1 MDKTEGQIL
10 QTEKNHVL
18 YDKALLLCKILCTD
32 RRLFLFLCCFAYK
45 YSTMISSVSDS
56 TCAMIPND
64 QILSLTA
71 RKRQPP
77 RKPSTVFRVRV
88 HALFEWQNCPK
99 VAFAFAFVLE
109 LDAFAFALFINGP
122 LELPNLACSLCSE
135 SLSSFFFS
143 NNSPGVK
150 FRPQSG
156 GHQFYTGL
164 YREKLKN
171 FP

>member
-1 MDKTEGQIL
+1 MKCSDSLGALAIRNARTNRKTRASYNLRFREFGRWPRTPIF
-10 QTEKNHVL
+10 T
-18 YDKALLLCKILCTD
+18 LL

-45 YSTMISSVSDS
+45 YSTKISSVSDS

-99 VAFAFAFVLE
+99 VAFAFVLV
-109 LDAFAFALFINGP
+109 LDAFALCINGP
-122 LELPNLACSLCSE
+122 
-135 SLSSFFFS
+135 
-143 NNSPGVK
+143 
-150 FRPQSG
+150 
-156 GHQFYTGL
+156 
-164 YREKLKN
+164 
-171 FP
+171 